1 MDRHVASAAHVG
13 SLQHHDVAIQ
23 RIDAM
28 KGGVGVGGHSLIQR
42 ELMERKKAVQ
52 ALVVGSLAAGGHGA
66 AGIPPSSI
74 PSVLTKP
81 FVSLI
86 SQLEG
91 GGVPAMST
99 IMRKPTRGLRSR
111 R

>member
-1 MDRHVASAAHVG
+1 
-13 SLQHHDVAIQ
+13 
-23 RIDAM
+23 M